1 MAHRYTAFKKINRPG
16 RYRAENTINDV
27 TTPELTKGRGLAV
40 QLE

>member
-1 MAHRYTAFKKINRPG
+1 MAHRYTAFKKINKPG

-27 TTPELTKGRGLAV
+27 TPELTKGRGLAV